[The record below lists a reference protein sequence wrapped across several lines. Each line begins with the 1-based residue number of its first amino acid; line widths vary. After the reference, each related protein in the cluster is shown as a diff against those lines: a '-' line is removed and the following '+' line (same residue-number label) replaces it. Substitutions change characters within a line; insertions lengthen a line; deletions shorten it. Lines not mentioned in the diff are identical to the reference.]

1 MKIIITGS
9 CGHIGSYVVEN
20 LSKIKKV
27 KTAILIDN
35 LKSNR
40 FNSIFNLKNK
50 PKIFFFQR
58 DLTNKKSL
66 TIKRLCLYFYL
77 YPYLI
82 CR

>member
-1 MKIIITGS
+1 MKIIKKMKIIITGS
-9 CGHIGSYVVEN
+9 CGHIGSYIVEN

-50 PKIFFFQR
+50 PKIFFSEILQ
-58 DLTNKKSL
+58 
-66 TIKRLCLYFYL
+66 IKNL
-77 YPYLI
+77 
-82 CR
+82 